1 MLSRI
6 SGVIDHSKS
15 RYVSCSIQMLRNII
29 YLLNRYD
36 ENTFAMQPP
45 LRIIPLQDVWYTH
58 SLNGSLDGDD

>member
-1 MLSRI
+1 
-6 SGVIDHSKS
+6 
-15 RYVSCSIQMLRNII
+15 MLRNII